1 MTGSQVKTHLRD
13 TASVI
18 MGVPQGEIKIE
29 EGGTQDEAV

>member
-1 MTGSQVKTHLRD
+1 MTGSQADTHLRD

-18 MGVPQGEIKIE
+18 MGVPQGEVKIE